1 MARTPDNI
9 PRESAAVALFD
20 THAGA
25 ESAIR
30 ELQQAGFPMERLS
43 LVGKD
48 YRTEE
53 HVIGYYNAGDRM
65 KFWGK
70 LGAFW
75 GGLAGLL
82 FGSALLLVPGVG
94 HMLVFGPLAH
104 FIMAGLEGAAVVG
117 GVSALGAGLVSL
129 GVPKNSVIQYE
140 SALKAG
146 RFLVVATGTTQE
158 VEAARD
164 VLRRHAPHDVHDYS
178 RMPAPA

>member
-1 MARTPDNI
+1 MARSPDNM
-9 PRESAAVALFD
+9 PRDGAAVAVFD
-20 THAGA
+20 THTAA
-25 ESAIR
+25 EAAIR
-30 ELQQAGFPMERLS
+30 ELQQSGFPMERLS

-75 GGLAGLL
+75 GALGGLL
-82 FGSALLLVPGVG
+82 FGSAFLLVPGVG
-94 HMLVFGPLAH
+94 HLLVFGPLAH

-129 GVPKNSVIQYE
+129 GIPKNAVIQYE

-146 RFLVVATGTTQE
+146 RFLVVATGTSDE
-158 VEAARD
+158 IAAARD
-164 VLRRHAPHDVHDYS
+164 LLRRHAPQDVHDHA
-178 RMPAPA
+178 RAVAPA